1 MGFMDKIKV
10 QADQL
15 AKQAQAGVAQ
25 GQTKINELQAKRTAD
40 GLLHD
45 LGAAVYAAQRQGGPH
60 DPIESI
66 MAALDAH
73 AATHGPIDTTN
84 TPPTAPAAAEP
95 AAAGSNGSAEP
106 GAQADAGAPAP
117 TPPPPP
123 AAGTSTPTGDFTMDD
138 L

>member
-1 MGFMDKIKV
+1 VGFMDKLKV

-25 GQTKINELQAKRTAD
+25 GQTKINEMQAKRTAD

-45 LGAAVYAAQRQGGPH
+45 LGAAFYAAQRQGGPH
-60 DPIESI
+60 EPIESI

-73 AATHGPIDTTN
+73 AATHGPIDTSN
-84 TPPTAPAAAEP
+84 APPAAASAAAPPTADAPAADGAT
-95 AAAGSNGSAEP
+95 SA
-106 GAQADAGAPAP
+106 
-117 TPPPPP
+117 PPP
-123 AAGTSTPTGDFTMDD
+123 ATGTAAPPGTTPAGDFTMDD

>member
-1 MGFMDKIKV
+1 MGFMDKLKV
-10 QADQL
+10 QAEQV

-25 GQTKINELQAKRTAD
+25 GQAKLGDMQAKKAAD

-60 DPIESI
+60 EPIETI

-73 AATHGPIDTTN
+73 AAAHGPIDTNT
-84 TPPTAPAAAEP
+84 TPPAPAPAPAAAD
-95 AAAGSNGSAEP
+95 GSP
-106 GAQADAGAPAP
+106 APAP
-117 TPPPPP
+117 ASPSAPT
-123 AAGTSTPTGDFTMDD
+123 TPTGDFNMDD

>member
-1 MGFMDKIKV
+1 MDKLKV
-10 QADQL
+10 QAEQV

-25 GQTKINELQAKRTAD
+25 GQAKLGDMQAKKAAD

-60 DPIESI
+60 EPIETI

-73 AATHGPIDTTN
+73 AAAHGAIDTNN
-84 TPPTAPAAAEP
+84 TPPAPAAASSP
-95 AAAGSNGSAEP
+95 ASADGS
-106 GAQADAGAPAP
+106 PAP
-117 TPPPPP
+117 GSP
-123 AAGTSTPTGDFTMDD
+123 STPSTPAGDFKMDD